1 MIREKKNTHVNTA
14 TLKRPLT
21 FGLSLGVTSSCRQPI
36 DLTGRLTARCFT
48 GVIYT
53 FYLPA
58 YCVLSTGPVTWNRRR
73 FVRYFSRAR
82 NISQQGLHFF
92 RAYF

>member
-73 FVRYFSRAR
+73 FVRYFFRAKKYFSTR
-82 NISQQGLHFF
+82 AAFF